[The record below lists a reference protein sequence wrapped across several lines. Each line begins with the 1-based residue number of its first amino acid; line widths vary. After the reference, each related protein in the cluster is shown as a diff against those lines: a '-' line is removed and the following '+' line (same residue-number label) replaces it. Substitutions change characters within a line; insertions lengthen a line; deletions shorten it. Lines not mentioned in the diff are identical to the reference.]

1 MQSDREQKGN
11 ISAGAKEHNDDDD
24 DDDDE
29 GYEQNQDKRRWV
41 KR

>member
-11 ISAGAKEHNDDDD
+11 ISVGAKEHNDDD

>member
-24 DDDDE
+24 DDE

>member
-24 DDDDE
+24 DDDE

>member
-11 ISAGAKEHNDDDD
+11 ISVGAKEHNDD

>member
-11 ISAGAKEHNDDDD
+11 ISVGAKEHND